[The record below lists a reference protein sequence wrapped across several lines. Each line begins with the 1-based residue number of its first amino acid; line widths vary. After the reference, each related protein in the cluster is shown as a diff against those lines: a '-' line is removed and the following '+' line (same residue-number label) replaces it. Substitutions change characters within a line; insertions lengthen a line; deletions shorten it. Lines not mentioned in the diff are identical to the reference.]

1 MVLIVMV
8 LIVIV
13 VVVVVVVIVLVS
25 LCRSTI
31 IVVLI
36 LIPIE
41 WNTNGCSHL
50 IESLV
55 VQEVVDVPKAENWH
69 DKYGKTWNR
78 QPEVTKRN
86 DDERLDNPSSNW
98 EKQELTKI
106 KSIGILKKHDE
117 SGVQNNCEVVRFK

>member
-1 MVLIVMV
+1 MVLIVLV

-13 VVVVVVVIVLVS
+13 VVVVLVIVLVG
-25 LCRSTI
+25 LCRGTI
-31 IVVLI
+31 IVVFI

-41 WNTNGCSHL
+41 RNTNGCSHL

-98 EKQELTKI
+98 EKQVLTKI